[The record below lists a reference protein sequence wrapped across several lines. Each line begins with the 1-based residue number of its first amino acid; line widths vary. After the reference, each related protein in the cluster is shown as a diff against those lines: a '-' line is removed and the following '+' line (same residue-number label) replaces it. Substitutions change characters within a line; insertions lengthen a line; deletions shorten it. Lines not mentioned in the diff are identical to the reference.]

1 MIINYLNFN
10 EMRKIILVLISS
22 VGVIYGMNAQSF
34 GSLTASGS
42 NKKIEW
48 TTSNWGS
55 GFGHKI
61 YSFDPGGK
69 TLLNIA
75 ARHNTSS
82 WTDLMTFSSDGK
94 VGIGTSSPTVKLDV
108 NGSVKFDNIASDY
121 SNLQIGH
128 DVNDRIFADNGDNKH
143 YGGGMFFR
151 VTPNP
156 ALTIRGNYIDVMMLT
171 DYGNVG
177 IGTRT
182 TGPHKLAVNG
192 SIGAREVKVETT
204 AWADFVFY
212 KDYKLP
218 TLKEVEAHIK
228 EKGHLQDIPSAKEV
242 QENGIFLGEMNAKL
256 LQKIEELMLY
266 TLDQEKKLTHQEKE
280 ITTLKEQF
288 IQLEKKIKNN

>member
-1 MIINYLNFN
+1 MKN
-10 EMRKIILVLISS
+10 KIFLLIS
-22 VGVIYGMNAQSF
+22 F
-34 GSLTASGS
+34 FSLTLAAQ
-42 NKKIEW
+42 
-48 TTSNWGS
+48 
-55 GFGHKI
+55 
-61 YSFDPGGK
+61 
-69 TLLNIA
+69 TLTPVWQQTGTNVSY
-75 ARHNTSS
+75 NN
-82 WTDLMTFSSDGK
+82 GN

-128 DVNDRIFADNGDNKH
+128 DVNDRIFADNRDNKH

-151 VTPNP
+151 VTSNP
-156 ALTIRGNYIDVMMLT
+156 ALTIRNNYIDVMMLT

-204 AWADFVFY
+204 VWADFVFY
-212 KDYKLP
+212 KDYNLP

-228 EKGHLQDIPSAKEV
+228 EKGHLQDIPSAKDV
-242 QENGIFLGEMNAKL
+242 KENGIFLGEMNAKL

-266 TLDQEKKLTHQEKE
+266 TLAQEKKLTHQEKE